1 MAYLMID
8 PCGQYPSHLMP
19 FLARLGKG
27 AVAVFSSD
35 TRFLLW
41 RDKWSKLLGRHVLDT
56 YLAPARGGLAPLA
69 AQIARRWPQ
78 LEGVIPWDEQSILL
92 GAELGERLGLGWNP
106 LRVIERC
113 RDKAVMKAWLRER
126 GGVRINAGTVV
137 TTAQEASDFQRQ
149 LGRWPIVVKPTEGS
163 GSENVF
169 FPRNEGELLR
179 DCQMVLESGNGEVL
193 LEEYVGGKELAVN
206 GIVDEHSNLLVTD
219 VWYYDRRA
227 SHGVPNLYYLTYKVS
242 SHDPIFGEVAHYAGE
257 VIERLGLRRAPIHME
272 VKVDDRGPCLIEVG
286 ARLAGGNLP
295 LLASRLHG
303 RSLFELAA
311 CHYLADLQL
320 SVGDLDFEKYDRN
333 TALLVHGVQPFE
345 IRHVRAIHGVKQVE
359 SLLSFEGFGVL
370 RPVGTR
376 VPVSRDLDSQAYEV
390 YLIHP
395 DPAQVARDA
404 EVVRRVLRYE

>member
-8 PCGQYPSHLMP
+8 PCGQYPAHLMP

-27 AVAVFSSD
+27 AVSVFSTD

-56 YLAPARGGLAPLA
+56 YLAPQRGGFAGLA
-69 AQIARRWPQ
+69 AQIKRRWPA

-92 GAELGERLGLGWNP
+92 GAELGERLGLDWNP

-126 GGVRINAGTVV
+126 GGVRINAATVV
-137 TTAQEASDFQRQ
+137 NDAHEALVFQRE

-169 FPRNEGELLR
+169 FPRGEGELLN
-179 DCQMVLESGNGEVL
+179 DCQIVLESGAGEVL
-193 LEEYVGGKELAVN
+193 LEEYVSGKELAVN
-206 GIVDEHSNLLVTD
+206 GIVDERSNLLVTD
-219 VWYYDRRA
+219 VWYYDRRS
-227 SHGVPNLYYLTYKVS
+227 SHGVPNLYYLTHKVS
-242 SHDPIFGEVAHYAGE
+242 SHEPIFAEVARYAAD
-257 VIERLGLRRAPIHME
+257 VVERLELRRAPIHME
-272 VKVDDRGPCLIEVG
+272 VKVDALGPCLIEVG

-295 LLASRLHG
+295 LLGSRLHG

-311 CHYLADLQL
+311 CHYLADLPL
-320 SVGDLDFEKYDRN
+320 SGSDLDFEKYDRN

-345 IRHVRAIHGVKQVE
+345 IRHIRAVHGVEQVE
-359 SLLSFEGFGVL
+359 SLPSFEGFGVL

-376 VPVSRDLDSQAYEV
+376 APISRDLDSQAYEV